1 LKEVNMERIVRSIR
15 QGPGFRAVD
24 SREQGNVLI
33 LSFMLVGLIA
43 AFAMAHGMAVQKNMR
58 QSRYFNDLSELRLYA
73 QSGINLAV
81 QQLNGPEKYG
91 DGNFGTTLWTP
102 ASDVGRDGKA
112 GTGDEGENDGIPTP
126 GEPNLTPAA
135 IGPTAS
141 GIGLLVHSFDSEW
154 PDVKRVVSTAFLGS
168 TSSTLEVYVKVE
180 VLTLPQVSTVYV
192 QPGAGLDLA
201 GTSFTINGNDT
212 NINGTPGSEP
222 AVYGIATSI
231 GTPAGSNVAALLN
244 QVPPK
249 QETYVIGKGG
259 TSSFGE
265 AGGVDFD
272 VLFNAFKASHPKVV
286 SAGSYSNKDL
296 GSDALKDYQINYCPG
311 NLTLSGSSHGA
322 GVLFVDGSLTLSGGF
337 NYAGLI
343 LVRGDVNF
351 KGGSGNINMYGT
363 MMIGKTLTA
372 IDPISDFGLNGNVK
386 MYYSSA
392 ALKNAISFLD
402 RQASVLY
409 WNRML

>member
-1 LKEVNMERIVRSIR
+1 MESMVHTIR
-15 QGPGFRAVD
+15 TGQGFRAAG

-43 AFAMAHGMAVQKNMR
+43 AFAMAHCMAVQKNMR
-58 QSRYFNDLSELRLYA
+58 QSRYFNDMAELRLYA
-73 QSGINLAV
+73 QSGINMAV

-135 IGPTAS
+135 IGPTGS

-168 TSSTLEVYVKVE
+168 TIATLEVYVKVE
-180 VLTLPQVSTVYV
+180 VLTLPQVSTIYV

-201 GTSFTINGNDT
+201 GQSFTINGNDT
-212 NINGTPGSEP
+212 NTNGTPGSEP
-222 AVYGIATSI
+222 PVFGIATAI
-231 GTPAGSNVAALLN
+231 GTPAGSNKVALLN

-249 QETYVIGKGG
+249 QELLVIGKGG
-259 TSSFGE
+259 TASFGE

-272 VLFNAFKASHPKVV
+272 VLFNAFKASHPKTVV
-286 SAGSYSNKDL
+286 PGSYSNKNL
-296 GSDALKDYQINYCPG
+296 GSDASKDYQINYCPG
-311 NLTLSGSSHGA
+311 NLTLSGVSQGA
-322 GVLFVDGSLTLSGGF
+322 GVLFIDGSLTLSGGF
-337 NYAGLI
+337 NFAGLI
-343 LVRGDVNF
+343 MVRGDVNF
-351 KGGSGNINMYGT
+351 KGGGGNINMYGT

-386 MYYSSA
+386 MYYSSS
-392 ALKNAISFLD
+392 ALKNAIQFMD